1 MITTLTENYNST
13 TLFFTLLST
22 LIIVLIWY
30 IKSKKLNQ
38 YSTPLPPGPR
48 GLPIVGSLLSLEPEL
63 HSYFKSLAHTYGP
76 ILKLRLGSK
85 LKIIIT
91 SPTLARQVLKENDT
105 IFANRDVPSVTRN
118 SAYGVSDIVWTPY
131 GPEWRMLRKVCV
143 LKMLS
148 NASLDSVY
156 SLRRR
161 VVRQGV
167 SQLYNRVDQSPVD
180 VGEHVF
186 FCILNLIM
194 NMLWGGTVDVEEGAS
209 VGAEFRKIV
218 SGITELLS
226 KPNVSDFFPGL
237 SWFDLQGMSK
247 KNLQLTQSFDRIFDR
262 MISTRMEIEKSG
274 GNGNNDFV
282 QFLLRLKD
290 EEDSKTPLTLTHV
303 KSLLLDMVVG
313 GTDTS
318 SNAIEFAMAEI
329 INAPEVMKKVQKE
342 LDAVIGKD
350 NIVEES
356 HISKLPY
363 LQAVMKETL
372 RLHPTLPLLVPH
384 SPSETCVVGGYSVPK
399 GCGVIVNVWAIHRDP
414 SNWEDPLKF
423 EPERFLQDSP
433 KWDFTGSDLKYFPF
447 GSGRRNCAGIAMAE
461 RMVMYSLATL
471 LHSFDWKILHGQK
484 LDLSERFGIVMK
496 MKTPLVA
503 IPTPRLSD
511 PSLYE

>member
-1 MITTLTENYNST
+1 MIIKENYNST
-13 TLFFTLLST
+13 SLFFTLSAIL
-22 LIIVLIWY
+22 VLIWY
-30 IKSKKLNQ
+30 ARKYIKAKNLNP
-38 YSTPLPPGPR
+38 SPLPPGPR
-48 GLPIVGSLLSLEPEL
+48 GLPMVGNLLSLEPEL
-63 HSYFKSLAHTYGP
+63 HSYFASLSQTYGP

-85 LKIIIT
+85 LKIIVT
-91 SPTLARQVLKENDT
+91 SPSLAREVLKEND
-105 IFANRDVPSVTRN
+105 IVFANRDVPNVTRS
-118 SAYGVSDIVWTPY
+118 SAYGVTDIVWTSY

-148 NASLDSVY
+148 NATLDSVY

-161 VVRQGV
+161 AVRRGV
-167 SQLYNRVDQSPVD
+167 SQLYNRVESPVD

-186 FCILNLIM
+186 FSILNLIM
-194 NMLWGGTVDVEEGAS
+194 NMLWGGTVDGDEGAS
-209 VGAEFRKIV
+209 VGAEFREIV

-226 KPNVSDFFPGL
+226 KPNISDFFPGL
-237 SWFDLQGMSK
+237 AWFDFQGISK
-247 KNLQLTQSFDRIFDR
+247 RNLELTRSFDKIFDR
-262 MISTRMEIEKSG
+262 MISIRMNIEKDG
-274 GNGNNDFV
+274 GNGRNDFL

-290 EEDSKTPLTLTHV
+290 EEDSKTPLTITHV

-329 INAPEVMKKVQKE
+329 MNEPEIMKKAQKE
-342 LDAVIGKD
+342 LEAVVGKD

-356 HISKLPY
+356 HLSKLPY

-414 SNWEDPLKF
+414 SNWENPLKF
-423 EPERFLQDSP
+423 EPERFLKDSP

-471 LHSFDWKILHGQK
+471 LHSFDWEVPHGQK

-496 MKTPLVA
+496 KKIPLVA

-511 PSLYE
+511 PALYE